1 MTTAVGLAPLR
12 IADPEVVTS
21 PMFRILGRKSRWVYP
36 DPRLTPEHCEILN
49 NVNISE
55 AGIAQARFGTA
66 KYSDTILAGGEIATG
81 LFTAT
86 FASGTTHN
94 IVTTADKFYTDDG
107 TTRTDK
113 TGSAFTGTNDQRFQ
127 FGFIKDKV
135 IINNKKDMARYFDG
149 SNNTADITDTRSG
162 FTIPFTKAEGFFTHK
177 NLLIFYGTTE
187 GGTYRPT
194 RLRWCDV
201 NRETFEIDIF
211 TWHSRNR
218 YEIYDGSPKIIG
230 AVDAWGYALIF
241 KADGMYPGQ
250 IVYGETGHLDF
261 RLHEQGVQRG
271 FSPISTLG
279 ILARPEFVVCVA
291 KEGIAVFDRDLNFRI
306 VINDD
311 LKFWLELNKGRY
323 EHIQCWVREKDHQVR
338 FLCSTPGNTAGH
350 NRILVWDWET
360 DDIWTDVPVKTLN
373 YGASVQVS
381 DEELDWLGGVDG
393 YVYKGNSSDYTTD
406 DGTGYTWRIK
416 MSPNDLG
423 LPNKHKKV
431 LNVTTFYRKREGNQN
446 VTFSAFLDE
455 GRIPRGASDPLVTGV
470 AQTWNSDE
478 IWNSAGN
485 VWPGHESRRADFFIN
500 RVCETI
506 APEWTSADP
515 ASIYGYQVEY
525 IPLEN

>member
-1 MTTAVGLAPLR
+1 MTQAIGVAPLR

-21 PMFRILGRKSRWVYP
+21 SMFRILGRRSRWVYP
-36 DPRLTPEHCEILN
+36 DPRLTPEHCETLN

-55 AGIAQARFGTA
+55 AGIAQARFGTV
-66 KYSDTILAGGEIATG
+66 KYSDTQLAAGEIATG

-107 TTRTDK
+107 STRTDK
-113 TGSAFTGTNDQRFQ
+113 TGSAFTGTNEQRFQ

-149 SNNTADITDTRSG
+149 SANTADLTDTRSG
-162 FTIPFTKAEGFFTHK
+162 FDIPFTKAEGFFTHK

-187 GGTYRPT
+187 GGVYKPT
-194 RLRWCDV
+194 RLRWCDID
-201 NRETFEIDIF
+201 RETFEININ
-211 TWHSRNR
+211 TWQSTNR
-218 YEIYDGSPKIIG
+218 YEVYDGGPKIIG

-241 KADGMYPGQ
+241 KADGLYPGQ
-250 IVYGETGHLDF
+250 IEYSELGFLDF

-291 KEGIAVFDRDLNFRI
+291 KEGIVVFDKSLNFRI
-306 VINDD
+306 VNNDD
-311 LKFWLELNKGRY
+311 LKFWLALNKGRY
-323 EHIQCWVREKDHQVR
+323 GSMQCWVREKDHQVR
-338 FLCSTPGNTAGH
+338 FLCSSADNSTGH
-350 NRILVWDWET
+350 DRILVWDWET
-360 DDIWTDVPVKTLN
+360 DDVWTDIPVKTLN
-373 YGASVQVS
+373 YGASVQVD
-381 DEELDWLGGVDG
+381 DEELDWLAGNDG
-393 YVYKGNSSDYTTD
+393 FLYQGNKSTYITD
-406 DGTGYTWRIK
+406 DDTGYTWRIK
-416 MSPNDLG
+416 MAPNDLG

-431 LNVTTFYRKREGNQN
+431 LNITTFYRKRVGDQN
-446 VTFSAFLDE
+446 VTFSAHLDE
-455 GRIPRGASDPLVTGV
+455 GRIPRGASGSVVTGV
-470 AQTWNSDE
+470 TQSWNTDATWNA
-478 IWNSAGN
+478 AGS

-500 RVCETI
+500 RICETI
-506 APEWTSADP
+506 APEWSSSDP